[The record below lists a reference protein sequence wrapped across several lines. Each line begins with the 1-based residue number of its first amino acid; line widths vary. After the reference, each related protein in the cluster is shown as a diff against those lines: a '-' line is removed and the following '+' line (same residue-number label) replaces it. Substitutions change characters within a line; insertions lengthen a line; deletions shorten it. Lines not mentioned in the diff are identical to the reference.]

1 MMICAWH
8 KFDIDFT
15 AVGCRYGSRVF
26 PRIENKGLWLAV
38 FATINGLLI
47 IVLLFAYTDCL
58 FLCQM
63 SYNEDKLDRK

>member
-1 MMICAWH
+1 LDAGMVAEYFH
-8 KFDIDFT
+8 T
-15 AVGCRYGSRVF
+15 
-26 PRIENKGLWLAV
+26 IENKGLWLAV

-63 SYNEDKLDRK
+63 SYNENKLDKK